1 MDIRSFVCYDNLK
14 YSQTKFRGDTLYKL
28 IMPYL
33 GKYKKDVILSV
44 ICSTVE
50 SFFDL
55 SVTLL
60 MAYLLDYG
68 IGRSDMA
75 YTLKLGCLM
84 IGIGLLVVGMG
95 ILSVKFSTRAGM
107 GFGAEL
113 RKAQYKAIQGY
124 TFKNIETFGTGSL
137 INRLTGDVTA
147 VQSAICTAIKTLARA
162 PSMIIIAFI
171 MSFMVNKTVALL
183 FLAIFPAFVIV
194 YAIIIRKLMPRY
206 KAMQESIDSMNLI
219 TQENLT
225 GMGIIKAFVRRD
237 QQKQRFGDANNKV
250 FRSSDRAFG
259 FGVLNGPFSN
269 LIMYAVIIAMYRIGG
284 DLIIK
289 NYLSVGELTSLISY
303 LNSIMTQTLGIGS
316 VFLVLS
322 RSLVSLRR
330 ISEVLAQ
337 VPDIEDGPVEQP
349 VADGSIK
356 FENVSFRYGESGKYI
371 LQNIDLTISSG
382 ETIGIIGGTG
392 SAKSTLV
399 NLIPRLYDVSDG
411 CIKVGDRDIREY
423 TLKTLRDGVS
433 IVLQQNTLFSGTI
446 RENLRWGDP
455 GAEQSEMDTACSAAC
470 ATEFISRL
478 PDGYD
483 TVLSQGG
490 VNLSGGQR
498 QRLCIAR
505 ALMKKPKVLILDDST
520 SAVDMATD
528 AAIRKSFKEN
538 LSGVTKLIIAQRIAS
553 VMDADRIIVIDEG
566 RITAIGSHNEL
577 MESSDIYR
585 TIYKTQ
591 QEGALING

>member
-1 MDIRSFVCYDNLK
+1 M
-14 YSQTKFRGDTLYKL
+14 YKL
-28 IMPYL
+28 ILPYL

-84 IGIGLLVVGMG
+84 IGIGLLVVCMG
-95 ILSVKFSTRAGM
+95 ILSVKYSTRAGM

-113 RKAQYKAIQGY
+113 RKAQYKSIQGY

-147 VQSAICTAIKTLARA
+147 VQSAVCTAIKTLARA
-162 PSMIIIAFI
+162 PSMVIIAFI

-183 FLAIFPAFVIV
+183 FLTIFPAFVII

-206 KAMQESIDSMNLI
+206 KTMQESIDSMNLI

-237 QQKQRFGDANNKV
+237 QQKKRFGDANSKV
-250 FRSSDRAFG
+250 FRSSDRAYG

-322 RSLVSLRR
+322 RSVVSLRR

-337 VPDIEDGPVEQP
+337 TPDIEDGPVEQTIE
-349 VADGSIK
+349 DGTVE
-356 FENVSFRYGESGKYI
+356 FEDVSFRYDSSGKYI
-371 LQNIDLTISSG
+371 LKNINLTISSG

-411 CIKVGDRDIREY
+411 CIKVGGRDVREY
-423 TLKTLRDGVS
+423 ALKTLRDGVS
-433 IVLQQNTLFSGTI
+433 IVLQQNTLFSGSV
-446 RENLRWGDP
+446 RENLHWGDP
-455 GAEQSEMDTACSAAC
+455 MADETEMDAACNAAC
-470 ATEFISRL
+470 ASEFISRL
-478 PDGYD
+478 PEGYD
-483 TVLSQGG
+483 TVLAQGG

-528 AAIRKSFKEN
+528 AAIRRSFKEN
-538 LSGVTKLIIAQRIAS
+538 LPGVTKLIIAQRIAS

-566 RITAIGSHNEL
+566 RVSAIGNHSQL
-577 MESSDIYR
+577 MEQSDIYR